1 MEHSHSQSRLEW
13 VGLLLTLCLIA
24 LVTAFAPVEKTLGE
38 RVRLVYFHGAWVWAG
53 KVAFA
58 VAAAAGL
65 VGLVHW
71 GSLAAR
77 RAWRRASLAL
87 GWTGM
92 VFWLTYLP
100 LSLLVQQMNWG
111 GIFWDEPRWRI
122 PLTLGVVGLLLQAGL
137 YLMENLR
144 LASGANLVFGIALW
158 VWLGSI
164 ENVLHPDSPI
174 FQSDAVRIQVFFT
187 LILLLALLFGAIL
200 ARQFYKMTPARWK

>member
-1 MEHSHSQSRLEW
+1 MEHSRNHSRPAW

-24 LVTAFAPVEKTLGE
+24 LVTAFAPVERTLGE

-53 KVAFA
+53 KAAFA
-58 VAAAAGL
+58 AAAAAGL

-71 GSLAAR
+71 GPPAAR

-122 PLTLGVVGLLLQAGL
+122 PLTLGVVGLLLQVGL
-137 YLMENLR
+137 YLMEDLR

-174 FQSDAVRIQVFFT
+174 FQSDAIRIQVFFT
-187 LILLLALLFGAIL
+187 LILLLALLFGGIL